1 MPDAVAELRCGG
13 EYGRTATWEWQM
25 IAIRYS
31 AELVYSIRSVI
42 AEKVMRGGIRSVT
55 VAELIARRP

>member
-1 MPDAVAELRCGG
+1 
-13 EYGRTATWEWQM
+13 M